1 MVDSLNDFELSI
13 LEKIAEVY
21 PFLKSHIPLIQVKGR
36 KTTGVG
42 MYVDFCYTSINESYE
57 PIPDN
62 YVLLSNE
69 DSQLYM
75 QGLKYGLVYV
85 ITVEKGKIAFLELV
99 TYNEEWDGTIKKF
112 WFDNTFDNERK
123 PAANS
128 GLV

>member
-1 MVDSLNDFELSI
+1 
-13 LEKIAEVY
+13 
-21 PFLKSHIPLIQVKGR
+21 
-36 KTTGVG
+36 
-42 MYVDFCYTSINESYE
+42 
-57 PIPDN
+57 
-62 YVLLSNE
+62 
-69 DSQLYM
+69 
-75 QGLKYGLVYV
+75 V